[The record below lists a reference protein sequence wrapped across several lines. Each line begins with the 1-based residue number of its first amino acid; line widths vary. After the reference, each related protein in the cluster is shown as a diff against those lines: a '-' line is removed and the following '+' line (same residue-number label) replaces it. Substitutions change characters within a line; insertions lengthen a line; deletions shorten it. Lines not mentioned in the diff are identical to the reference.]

1 MRILLSGLFAPFGF
15 LFAPS
20 SQPPPVSAH
29 GSHGSHPNMIISGM
43 HAADPGLPRSNVF
56 ADIEE
61 KVGAISGAFEIRLL
75 PESQANAGL
84 AA

>member
-29 GSHGSHPNMIISGM
+29 GPHPNMIISGM